1 MRDNITVTDSVLRHF
16 RNVVLGTAAANL
28 LAWAVGAPWTVFGP
42 VVALIVG
49 LLWGFLFWTG
59 IMVVAGKITINN
71 VHKHAELTLV
81 EPGAHRIDVDEAK
94 VWINGRRVGYHSIH
108 PRSQVG
114 RKEIQDGADTQQYTL
129 CVYELHEDSFV
140 RRNYGVTTI
149 IKYV

>member
-1 MRDNITVTDSVLRHF
+1 MKNNIEMTEGILRHF
-16 RNVVLGTAAANL
+16 KIVVLGTAAVNL
-28 LAWAVGAPWTVFGP
+28 LAWAAGAPWTVFGP

-59 IMVVAGKITINN
+59 IMVVAGKLTINN
-71 VHKHAELTLV
+71 VHKHAELTMV
-81 EPGAHRIDVDEAK
+81 EPGAHRIDVDDAK

-114 RKEIQDGADTQQYTL
+114 RKEIEAGADVSKYTL
-129 CVYELHEDSFV
+129 CVYELHEDSFI
-140 RRNYGVTTI
+140 RRNYGVTTV